1 MHFQDI
7 LYESRDGIARV
18 TINRPETLNAFRQR
32 TMEEMIEA
40 FDAIDADNA
49 IGVAVLTGAGDRA
62 FCSGGDFAAM
72 TKLNYRN
79 GHIWNNTI
87 TRLAMTIRGLGKPA
101 IAMINGWCM
110 GGGNEFNT
118 FCDLAIAS
126 DRARFGQTG
135 AKVGACP
142 VVGATQ
148 YLPLFIGERKA
159 KEMIFLCRQYTAQE
173 ALEMG
178 LVNKVVPHE
187 KLEEETM
194 AWCRS
199 ILGFAPTTLR
209 STKVA
214 LNFVSDMMY
223 PAWRHGSELL
233 RYIWGSQESLEG
245 MRGFTEKI
253 QPDFNQFRRNEP

>member
-1 MHFQDI
+1 MAFEDI
-7 LYESRDGIARV
+7 LYDLKDGIARV
-18 TINRPETLNAFRQR
+18 TINRPKVLNAVRQK
-32 TMEEMIEA
+32 TLDELIEA
-40 FDAIDADNA
+40 FDTVDADNT
-49 IGVAVLTGAGDRA
+49 IGVAILTGAGDRA
-62 FCSGGDFAAM
+62 FCAGGDFEAM
-72 TKLNYRN
+72 TRLNSRN
-79 GHIWNNTI
+79 GHIWNNKMN
-87 TRLAMTIRGLGKPA
+87 RLAMTVRGIGKPV

-159 KEMIFLCRQYTAQE
+159 KEMIFLCQQYTAQE

-187 KLEEETM
+187 RLEEETL
-194 AWCRS
+194 AWCRT
-199 ILGFAPTTLR
+199 ILSFAPTTLR
-209 STKVA
+209 STKVS
-214 LNFVSDMMY
+214 LNFLGDMMY
-223 PAWRHGSELL
+223 PSWRHGSELL
-233 RYIWGSQESLEG
+233 RYIWGSEESLEG
-245 MRGFTEKI
+245 MRGFTEKKT
-253 QPDFNQFRRNEP
+253 PNFGKFRRNAP

>member
-1 MHFQDI
+1 MTFQHI
-7 LYESRDGIARV
+7 LYDVKDGISRV
-18 TINRPETLNAFRQR
+18 TINRPKVLNAFNEK
-32 TMEEMIEA
+32 TMDEMIAA
-40 FDAIDADNA
+40 FEAIDADNT

-62 FCSGGDFAAM
+62 FCSGGDFEAM
-72 TKLNYRN
+72 MRLNHRN
-79 GHIWNNTI
+79 GHVWNNKL
-87 TRLAMTIRGLGKPA
+87 TRLAMTIRGIGKPV

-110 GGGNEFNT
+110 GGGNELNV

-126 DRARFGQTG
+126 ERARFGQTG

-142 VVGATQ
+142 VMGATQ

-159 KEMIFLCRQYTAQE
+159 KEMIFLCQQYTAQE

-194 AWCRS
+194 AWCRA
-199 ILGFAPTTLR
+199 ILGFAPTSLR
-209 STKVA
+209 STKVS

-233 RYIWGSQESLEG
+233 RYIWGSEESIEG
-245 MRGFTEKI
+245 MRGFTEKKTLN
-253 QPDFNQFRRNEP
+253 FKKFRSNTP